1 MASKSVEEIKS
12 ESHALRGTIEETL
25 RSESSHFSDEE
36 YQLLKFHGTYQQ
48 DDRDQR
54 TARKK
59 ENLDKAWMFM
69 VRSKLPGGALTA
81 EQYLAHDRI
90 AGDLGNGTLR
100 ITTRQGFQ
108 LHGVLKGD
116 LKSCIERINDSGITT
131 WGACGDVVRN
141 TTGSPSP
148 FKDEAHQDAQR
159 LAKEISDAFL
169 AKTRAYAEIWLN
181 GESLNRETD
190 EPEPI
195 YGKVY
200 LPRKFKIGIAIPPRN
215 DIDIYTNDLGFIAHL
230 ENGKVTGYTVV
241 AGGGFGMT
249 HGKTETF
256 PALAQPLFFIPRES
270 AVRAAIAV
278 VTAQRD
284 HGNRSDRKQ
293 ARLKYLITERG
304 IDWFR
309 EEVLKRLNVPVDPP
323 KKVHWRTVSDAYGW
337 HEQGDGKLFCT
348 LWIEEGRI
356 KDTEQR
362 QWRSAFRELAE
373 QFGFPIRLTTNCNII
388 FHDIDPSLKRQVTR
402 VLTDHGI
409 PRPEDLTETR
419 RLGQACVALPTCGLA
434 LAESE
439 RVFHLVLD
447 KIDEVLKE
455 LDLTKEPILVRMT
468 GCPNGCARPYNADIA
483 FVGRA
488 PGKYAFY
495 VGGSVTGE
503 RLAGLH
509 EKTIAIE
516 DIPAKVRE
524 LLGEFVENRRR
535 NETFTSYWGRTHAN
549 GPVPKPEQFHVE
561 FAQRENNKS
570 FATAEA

>member
-25 RSESSHFSDEE
+25 LGGQSHFSDEE

-54 TARKK
+54 VPRKK
-59 ENLDKAWMFM
+59 QHLDKAWMFM

-81 EQYLAHDRI
+81 QQYLAHDRI

-116 LKSCIERINDSGITT
+116 LQDCIRRINESGITT

-141 TTGSPSP
+141 TTASPSP
-148 FKDEAHQDAQR
+148 FTDQAHLDAQR
-159 LAKEISDAFL
+159 LAHELSNAFL
-169 AKTRAYAEIWLN
+169 AKTTAYAEIWLN
-181 GESLNRETD
+181 GERLNRET
-190 EPEPI
+190 EEAEPI
-195 YGKVY
+195 YGKLY
-200 LPRKFKIGIAIPPRN
+200 LPRKFKIGICVPPRN
-215 DIDIYTNDLGFIAHL
+215 DVDIYTNDLGFISNVV
-230 ENGKVTGYTVV
+230 NGVVQGYTVV
-241 AGGGFGMT
+241 AGGGFGMS
-249 HGKTETF
+249 HGKIDTF
-256 PALAQPLFFIPRES
+256 PALAKPLFYVAREH
-270 AVRAAIAV
+270 AVQAAVAV

-284 HGNRSDRKQ
+284 FGNRDDRKR
-293 ARLKYLITERG
+293 ARLKYLIDERG

-309 EEVLKRLNVPVDPP
+309 EEVVKRLEAPYEPAKEVRW
-323 KKVHWRTVSDAYGW
+323 KTVSDVFGW
-337 HEQGDGKLFCT
+337 QEQGDGKLFCS

-356 KDTEQR
+356 KDTTER
-362 QWRSAFRELAE
+362 QWRTAFRTIAE

-388 FHDIDPSLKRQVTR
+388 FHDIDPAAKEKV
-402 VLTDHGI
+402 VAILTAHGI
-409 PRPEDLTETR
+409 PKPEDLTETR
-419 RLGQACVALPTCGLA
+419 RLAQACVALPTCGLA

-439 RVFHLVLD
+439 RVFYLVLD
-447 KIDEVLKE
+447 KIDGILRDF
-455 LDLTKEPILVRMT
+455 DLSEEPILIRMT

-488 PGKYAFY
+488 PGKYALF

-509 EKTIAIE
+509 EKMVTLE
-516 DIPAKVRE
+516 EIPTRVRGLME
-524 LLGEFVENRRR
+524 EFVQNRQGHEN
-535 NETFTSYWGRTHAN
+535 FSSYWGRTHVN
-549 GPVPKPEQFHVE
+549 GPAPMPEQFHFE
-561 FAQRENNKS
+561 LAQRGNKS
-570 FATAEA
+570 LVGAEV